1 MLSARKERYI
11 EALNRLA
18 RDGYVNVV
26 SLILSVP
33 IERRN
38 KPLLDRRIT
47 GNGTNGY
54 KTKERPTHG
63 GIDFN
68 AGPHAEG
75 YAPEVNFL
83 AEGAKCTRSEFN
95 SSYGNVVDITAT
107 IPHRVRGKAG
117 TRMGKVT
124 FRYAHLH
131 NRKVKKGDS
140 VPLWAELGKV
150 GQTGNAH
157 GAHLHFEVWVDGK
170 RINPHDLDY
179 LAPTLDKPTTHVV
192 QKGETYGKISVRYG
206 VSIADLRKWN
216 GWPDTEIPTGAIMW
230 LVEPPAESVPDPAPP
245 ERPDEPPH
253 PVEPEPVIS
262 LEEFEQL
269 KQQVQDIEAK
279 LAAVKKAL

>member
-1 MLSARKERYI
+1 VLNTRIQRYI
-11 EALNRLA
+11 DAIDRLQN
-18 RDGYVNVV
+18 GGFVNIV

-33 IERRN
+33 IER
-38 KPLLDRRIT
+38 KGMGLLPRCIT
-47 GNGTNGY
+47 GKGANGY
-54 KTKERPTHG
+54 RTKERPTHN

-75 YAPEVNFL
+75 YAPEINFL
-83 AEGAKCTRSEFN
+83 ARNAKCTRSEMHN
-95 SSYGNVVDITAT
+95 SYGNVVDITAT
-107 IPHRVRGKAG
+107 IPCRVKGKAK
-117 TRMGKVT
+117 TAKVT

-269 KQQVQDIEAK
+269 KQQVGDIEAK
-279 LAAVKKAL
+279 LAAVKKALL

>member
-1 MLSARKERYI
+1 MLNTRIQRYI
-11 EALNRLA
+11 DAIDRLQN
-18 RDGYVNVV
+18 DGFVNIV

-33 IERRN
+33 IER
-38 KPLLDRRIT
+38 KGMGLLSRCIT
-47 GNGTNGY
+47 GKGANGY
-54 KTKERPTHG
+54 RTKERPTHN

-75 YAPEVNFL
+75 YAPEINFL
-83 AEGAKCTRSEFN
+83 ARNAKCTRSEMHN
-95 SSYGNVVDITAT
+95 SYGNVVDITAT
-107 IPHRVRGKAG
+107 IPCRVKGKAK
-117 TRMGKVT
+117 TAKVT

>member
-1 MLSARKERYI
+1 VLNTRIQRYI
-11 EALNRLA
+11 DAIDRLQN
-18 RDGYVNVV
+18 GGFVNIV

-33 IERRN
+33 IER
-38 KPLLDRRIT
+38 KGMGLLPRCIT
-47 GNGTNGY
+47 GKGANGY
-54 KTKERPTHG
+54 RTKERPTHN

-75 YAPEVNFL
+75 YAPEINFL
-83 AEGAKCTRSEFN
+83 ARNAKCTRSEMHN
-95 SSYGNVVDITAT
+95 SYGNVVDITAT
-107 IPHRVRGKAG
+107 IPCRVKGKAK
-117 TRMGKVT
+117 TAKVT

-245 ERPDEPPH
+245 ERQDEPPH

-269 KQQVQDIEAK
+269 KQQVGDIEAK
-279 LAAVKKAL
+279 LAAVKKALL